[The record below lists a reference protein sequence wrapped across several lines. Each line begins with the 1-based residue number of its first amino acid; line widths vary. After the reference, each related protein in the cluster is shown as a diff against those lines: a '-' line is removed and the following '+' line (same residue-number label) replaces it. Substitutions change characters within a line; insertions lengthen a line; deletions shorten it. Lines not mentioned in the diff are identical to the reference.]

1 MISSHC
7 IPVLLAA
14 TLAIGTAPAPA
25 PSPAQTVPAAW
36 PSDQK
41 GLDALGASLVDQWM
55 SAVAAKDA
63 SRLESMML
71 PCFQRISWAGSFD
84 RAAEIEAIKALDAK
98 SPKVSDVKV
107 TRVGESLVVTC
118 QVAVEERS
126 ASGPLPS
133 EPSCRLG
140 VWQLQDRAWK
150 LAAWATLHMPSAR
163 PAPSAPRFTADEGV
177 GKEGAALVTRFLEA
191 QRAKDLGPFDAMMA
205 DGMQVINFRGQKT
218 KEDLVKGASHVK
230 ADAAVL
236 ADVRATR
243 CNEILVVTCTLT
255 MGQKMGFTTLPAEP
269 APFLAVFQGTGDAV
283 KVIAMANTNKP
294 K

>member
-1 MISSHC
+1 MNSSHC

-14 TLAIGTAPAPA
+14 TLTLGTAPAPA

-71 PCFQRISWAGSFD
+71 PCFQRISWACSFD

-177 GKEGAALVTRFLEA
+177 GKEGAALVTRFLEL
-191 QRAKDLGPFDAMMA
+191 QRAKDLGPFDAMLS
-205 DGMQVINFRGQKT
+205 DGMQVINFRGQKA
-218 KEDLVKGASHVK
+218 KEDLVKGASRVK

-243 CNEILVVTCTLT
+243 CNELLVVTCNLT
-255 MGQKMGFTTLPAEP
+255 MGQKMGFTALPADP
-269 APFLAVFQGTGDAV
+269 APFLAVFHGTGDAV

>member
-1 MISSHC
+1 MNSSLF

-14 TLAIGTAPAPA
+14 TLTLGSAPFTSSE
-25 PSPAQTVPAAW
+25 PSQVVPAAW

-55 SAVAAKDA
+55 SAVVAKDA
-63 SRLESMML
+63 ARLESMML
-71 PCFQRISWAGSFD
+71 PCFQRISCAGSFD
-84 RAAEIEAIKALDAK
+84 RASEIEAIKSLDAK
-98 SPKVSDVKV
+98 SPKVTDVKV
-107 TRVGESLVVTC
+107 TRVGDALVVTC

-126 ASGPLPS
+126 AGAALPS

-140 VWQLQDRAWK
+140 VWNQQDRTWK
-150 LAAWATLHMPSAR
+150 LAAWATLHMPAAR
-163 PAPSAPRFTADEGV
+163 PAPSAPRFTSDEGV

-205 DGMQVINFRGQKT
+205 EGMQVINFRGQKT

-243 CNEILVVTCTLT
+243 CNELLVVTCNLA
-255 MGQKMGFTTLPAEP
+255 MGQKMGFTTLPADP

>member
-1 MISSHC
+1 MNASLS

-14 TLAIGTAPAPA
+14 TLALGTAPAPA
-25 PSPAQTVPAAW
+25 PRMAQTVPAAW

-55 SAVAAKDA
+55 SAVVAKDA
-63 SRLESMML
+63 ARLESIMMQ
-71 PCFQRISWAGSFD
+71 CFQRISWEGAFD
-84 RAAEIEAIKALDAK
+84 RTAAIEAIKALDAK

-107 TRVGESLVVTC
+107 TRIGDSLVVTC

-133 EPSCRLG
+133 QPSCRLG
-140 VWQLQDRAWK
+140 VWHQQEGTWK
-150 LAAWATLHMPSAR
+150 LAAWATLQMPAAR
-163 PAPSAPRFTADEGV
+163 PAPSAPRITSDEGV
-177 GKEGAALVTRFLEA
+177 AKEGAALVTRFLEA

-255 MGQKMGFTTLPAEP
+255 MGQKMGFTTLPADP
-269 APFLAVFQGTGDAV
+269 APFLAVFQGTGDAA
-283 KVIAMANTNKP
+283 KVIATANTNKP

>member
-1 MISSHC
+1 MNSSHC

-14 TLAIGTAPAPA
+14 TLTLGTAPAPA

-55 SAVAAKDA
+55 SAVVAKDA
-63 SRLESMML
+63 ARLESMML
-71 PCFQRISWAGSFD
+71 PCFQRISCAGSFD
-84 RAAEIEAIKALDAK
+84 RASEIEAIKALDAK

-177 GKEGAALVTRFLEA
+177 GKEGAALVTRFLEL
-191 QRAKDLGPFDAMMA
+191 QRAKDLGPFDAMLA
-205 DGMQVINFRGQKT
+205 DGMQVINFRGQKA
-218 KEDLVKGASHVK
+218 KEDLVKGASRVK

-243 CNEILVVTCTLT
+243 CNELLVVTCNLT
-255 MGQKMGFTTLPAEP
+255 MGQKMGFTALPADP
-269 APFLAVFQGTGDAV
+269 APFLAVFHGTGDAV

>member
-1 MISSHC
+1 MNSSHC

-14 TLAIGTAPAPA
+14 TLTLGTAPAPA

-41 GLDALGASLVDQWM
+41 GLDALGVSLVDQWM

-177 GKEGAALVTRFLEA
+177 GKEGAALVTRFLEL
-191 QRAKDLGPFDAMMA
+191 QRAKDLGPFDAMLA
-205 DGMQVINFRGQKT
+205 DGMQVINFRGQKA
-218 KEDLVKGASHVK
+218 KEDLVKGASRVK

-243 CNEILVVTCTLT
+243 CNELFVVTCNLT
-255 MGQKMGFTTLPAEP
+255 MGQKMGFTALPADP
-269 APFLAVFQGTGDAV
+269 APFLAVFHGTGDAV

>member
-1 MISSHC
+1 
-7 IPVLLAA
+7 
-14 TLAIGTAPAPA
+14 
-25 PSPAQTVPAAW
+25 
-36 PSDQK
+36 
-41 GLDALGASLVDQWM
+41 M

-177 GKEGAALVTRFLEA
+177 GKEGAALVTRFLEL
-191 QRAKDLGPFDAMMA
+191 QRAKDLGPFDAMLS
-205 DGMQVINFRGQKT
+205 DGMQVINFRGQKA
-218 KEDLVKGASHVK
+218 KEDLVKGASRVK

-243 CNEILVVTCTLT
+243 CNELLVVTCNLT
-255 MGQKMGFTTLPAEP
+255 MGQKMGFTALPADP
-269 APFLAVFQGTGDAV
+269 APFLAVFHGTGDAV

>member
-25 PSPAQTVPAAW
+25 PRMAQTVPAAW

-41 GLDALGASLVDQWM
+41 GLDARGASLVDQWM

-177 GKEGAALVTRFLEA
+177 GKEGAALVTRFLEL
-191 QRAKDLGPFDAMMA
+191 QRAKDLGPFDAMLA
-205 DGMQVINFRGQKT
+205 DGMQVINFRGQKA
-218 KEDLVKGASHVK
+218 KEDLVKGASRVK

-255 MGQKMGFTTLPAEP
+255 MGQKMGFTALPADP
-269 APFLAVFQGTGDAV
+269 APFLAVFHGTGDAV